1 MPSISNNN
9 FIELDASMSYIEEMP
24 EDSSAGI
31 VVSPSPTISSDQVVS
46 VSGSWWKDTLSPTLM
61 PTTTTLD
68 GAIGDD
74 VINVIVGDTTPFWEP
89 GGPCMNDVFQAAGNN
104 NNLGCT
110 AKEVELE
117 ATKVEGPATCEQG
130 TIITVNIT
138 ANVYFHASRYDLA
151 FYTYT
156 GNQTLDP
163 VFGESCAV
171 DILGEEDSLVFEDGV
186 ENG

>member
-1 MPSISNNN
+1 
-9 FIELDASMSYIEEMP
+9 MP

-31 VVSPSPTISSDQVVS
+31 ALSPSPSMSSDQVS
-46 VSGSWWKDTLSPTLM
+46 VSGSWWKDTLSPTLN
-61 PTTTTLD
+61 PTISLKPSTSD

-74 VINVIVGDTTPFWEP
+74 VIIDDTTPFWEP

-163 VFGESCAV
+163 VVGESCAV